1 MKILRKMLDSRKKGF
16 YTVLPEQE
24 EDLWFLYNIIKP
36 GDYIRLAFKRKIQDQ
51 TMTGL
56 TTTSKRIVRAK
67 LEVLEIDFDYDS
79 KGTSLYCKTKNL
91 IGNKYLETGQMQSV
105 DVPLLYPI
113 TVYKSK
119 WDEVSRNFLAESIED
134 NQKGDVGVLLIEDG
148 RADAYYMKNYYSLW
162 QGRVEKTLPRK
173 KTSLMEFY
181 KKAFN
186 GFQEKVLSL
195 IDNIFDLDVIK
206 CFIIAGPGTSSK
218 NFHKFLEGLKDKVE
232 YPKLKRNFAKF
243 LVVQASS
250 SQKSALT
257 EILDNPTVQKQMLD
271 TKAMKET
278 AMLNQFYATMK
289 SDPEKVNGASLT
301 SGSVWGNR
309 GDDGPHSPCD
319 RAPADH

>member
-1 MKILRKMLDSRKKGF
+1 MVDARGKGF
-16 YTVLPEQE
+16 YTVVPERD

-36 GDYIRLAFKRKIQDQ
+36 NDYIRLRFKRKIQDK

-56 TTTSKRIVRAK
+56 TTTTRRMVTAK

-91 IGNKYLETGQMQSV
+91 FGNAFLETGQMQSV
-105 DVPLLYPI
+105 DIVLFYPV
-113 TVYKSK
+113 TVYKSR
-119 WDEVSRNFLAESIED
+119 WDQISKNFLAESIAD
-134 NQKGDVGVLLIEDG
+134 NDKGDVGVLLIEDG
-148 RADAYYMKNYYSLW
+148 RADAYYMKNFYSLW

-195 IDNIFDLDVIK
+195 IENIFDLDVVK
-206 CFIIAGPGTSSK
+206 CFIIAGPGTSAK
-218 NFHKFLEGLKDKVE
+218 NFHKYLESLKEKAE
-232 YPKLKRNFAKF
+232 YPKLKKNFAKF

-257 EILDNPTVQKQMLD
+257 EILENPSVQKQMSD

-278 AMLNQFYATMK
+278 EILNKFYATMRNE
-289 SDPEKVNGASLT
+289 PEKVSESLT
-301 SGSVWGNR
+301 
-309 GDDGPHSPCD
+309 
-319 RAPADH
+319 